1 MSWSGN
7 LLQIAGVS
15 LGFGTV
21 VRRLRFAFC
30 FLRFAFCYGLGS
42 CHHQR
47 FTQVLRLQGRVG
59 SPAIKFLSSAIL
71 VLKHLK
77 S

>member
-1 MSWSGN
+1 MSGPGN

-21 VRRLRFAFC
+21 VRRLRFID
-30 FLRFAFCYGLGS
+30 RYGLGS

-47 FTQVLRLQGRVG
+47 FTHVLRLQGRVG

-71 VLKHLK
+71 VLKHLR

>member
-1 MSWSGN
+1 MSGLGN

-21 VRRLRFAFC
+21 VRSLNR
-30 FLRFAFCYGLGS
+30 YGLGS

-47 FTQVLRLQGRVG
+47 LPMYLGCRKGEVHLQLSFYPVQYG
-59 SPAIKFLSSAIL
+59 S
-71 VLKHLK
+71 
-77 S
+77 

>member
-1 MSWSGN
+1 MSGSGN

-21 VRRLRFAFC
+21 VRSLGGGLGGDLLRFRVVPSSEVTHVF
-30 FLRFAFCYGLGS
+30 
-42 CHHQR
+42 
-47 FTQVLRLQGRVG
+47 RLQERGG
-59 SPAIKFLSSAIL
+59 SPAIKFLSRAIR